1 MKPKATTVG
10 GLIEKLEKFDKDL
23 PVYVRS
29 KDLHRSVSAVQGNVV
44 QINED
49 GDELPIVELIMRY
62 KKLK

>member
-1 MKPKATTVG
+1 MKPKAITIG
-10 GLIEKLEKFDKDL
+10 ELIEELDKFDKDT

-29 KDLHRSVSAVQGNVV
+29 KDFYRSISTTQVNVV
-44 QINED
+44 QINEQ